1 MSAVPPRDQEVIMK
15 RFLPLFLLIAVP
27 ALLQSCSS
35 YIYKD
40 VYPTL
45 IDGRY
50 DSEFPYKGCSEQL
63 EEIIS
68 TVMRINV
75 MTHYRTYLFSP
86 EDSVDADN
94 VSAIPAALRHRESS
108 YEHHTFGGTGTIIL
122 SDEWRLALI
131 TCAHVVDFPDTI
143 VNRYISADHRPTRYA
158 QSISIK
164 TGESIFLSEV
174 SPSVSFEILAID
186 RSIDLAIVG
195 QKRVS
200 PEMPRF
206 KAFSYPLGKA
216 RELEWG
222 SFVYV
227 FGYPSGF
234 RMISKG
240 IVSPSNKLPS
250 GCFNVDVVISAG
262 SSGSIAL
269 AIRDGVPHFEL
280 VGILKSVP
288 ANVSS
293 VLVPSNNDEDA
304 PFDPARPYHGDV
316 FVERKVEVQP
326 GIAQAIPIES
336 MVKFISDNHKALTR
350 HGFDLTSWTNPPK
363 KEPPVQ

>member
-1 MSAVPPRDQEVIMK
+1 MK
-15 RFLPLFLLIAVP
+15 RFLPLFLLISVL
-27 ALLQSCSS
+27 ALFQSCSS

-45 IDGRY
+45 NDGRY
-50 DSEFPYKGCSEQL
+50 DSEFPYRGCSEQL

-68 TVMRINV
+68 SVRRINV

-86 EDSVDADN
+86 EDSVIADD
-94 VSAIPAALRHRESS
+94 VPAILAKLRHREST

-143 VNRYISADHRPTRYA
+143 INRYVSPDHLPTRYA
-158 QSISIK
+158 QSISVK

-174 SPSVSFEILAID
+174 SPSASFEILAMD
-186 RSIDLAIVG
+186 RSMDLAVIG
-195 QKRVS
+195 QKRYS
-200 PEMPRF
+200 PEIPRF

-216 RELEWG
+216 KELVWG

-240 IVSPSNKLPS
+240 IVSPSNKLPVGS
-250 GCFNVDVVISAG
+250 FNVDVVISAG

-288 ANVSS
+288 AHVSNL
-293 VLVPSNNDEDA
+293 LVPSNQDEDF
-304 PFDPARPYHGDV
+304 PFDAARPYHGDV
-316 FVERKVEVQP
+316 FIERKIEAQP

-336 MVKFISDNHKALTR
+336 MVKFISDNHKTLMQ
-350 HGFDLTSWTNPPK
+350 HGFDLSSWTNPPK
-363 KEPPVQ
+363 KEESVK